1 MDKVSMDKFISR
13 MSEVAGLGD
22 NFYKS
27 LLAGTNKVYHKVSSK
42 AVTLDDEW
50 VSTVEGTLFSI
61 EKIAK
66 NPRKFISEEE
76 LIVDVERA
84 RKTSAKTIRHLS
96 THSQNVQNIS
106 ASGEVRPK
114 KVLTT
119 EMQEDIAIYE
129 NRFVCTLVHR
139 LITFVEQRYEE
150 LKEKSDVYE
159 VTDTRMT
166 STFRCGDSEFACD
179 IAVRVKNPPADRERV
194 EMARDLME
202 RVENLRLRLRVL
214 QGSDFMKKLDAAKP
228 VRPPIMKTN
237 LLKMNVEYSNCY
249 KLWLYLSSYSFVGY
263 SVDVQDKNLPVS
275 GDYYDDMTVIAGLSV
290 QAMLADNIINK
301 DSYADIDFGDPKKK
315 DFKLVTGYKFEPTF
329 NDIGDDSAP
338 AGEGAVNEF
347 YFSKMR
353 DELVRATKRGSKV
366 TDEKVI
372 QMNFRRFFKEI
383 TKINDGMYA
392 DVIDA
397 QIPEP
402 EIKEGNTAIQKSD
415 ADVKKASFVYRRYC
429 QLSKLKREE
438 LENALRAESRALIA
452 LEKAKAEGDKVRGKR
467 KDKLEVNRKKKEKL
481 QKIKEKQKLAA
492 ANAKKY
498 EDELRQ
504 KDMQKAESAEEAKRR
519 KREEAQRRR
528 DLKKLQELKEKYEQE

>member
-1 MDKVSMDKFISR
+1 MDKESMDKFISR
-13 MSEVAGLGD
+13 MSEAAGLGD
-22 NFYKS
+22 EFYKS

-42 AVTLDDEW
+42 AVTLDDSW
-50 VSTVEGTLFSI
+50 LSTVEGALFSI

-66 NPRKFISEEE
+66 NPRKFITEEDI
-76 LIVDVERA
+76 IVDVERA
-84 RKTSAKTIRHLS
+84 RRTSSKTIRHLS
-96 THSQNVQNIS
+96 THSQNVQSIS

-114 KVLTT
+114 KVLTS
-119 EMQEDIAIYE
+119 EMQEDLAIYE
-129 NRFVCTLVHR
+129 NRFICTLVHR
-139 LITFVEQRYEE
+139 LITFVEQRYGE
-150 LKEKSDVYE
+150 LKEKADIYE
-159 VTDTRMT
+159 VTDARLT
-166 STFRCGDSEFACD
+166 SAFKCGESEFACD
-179 IAVRVKNPPADRERV
+179 ISVKVKNPPADKENV
-194 EMARDLME
+194 ELAKDLME
-202 RVENLRLRLRVL
+202 RVENLRMRLRVL
-214 QGSDFMKKLDAAKP
+214 QGSQFIKTLDAAKP

-237 LLKMNVEYSNCY
+237 LLTKNVEYSNCY
-249 KLWLYLSSYSFVGY
+249 RLWLYISSYSFVGY
-263 SVDVQDKNLPVS
+263 SVEVQDKNLPVS
-275 GDYYDDMTVIAGLSV
+275 GDYYDDMTVIAGLSL

-301 DSYADIDFGDPKKK
+301 DNYADIDFGEPRKK

-329 NDIGDDSAP
+329 NDSEAETP

-353 DELVRATKRGSKV
+353 DELVRATRRGSKV

-372 QMNFRRFFKEI
+372 QMNFRRFFKTI

-415 ADVKKASFVYRRYC
+415 AEIKKASFVYRRYC
-429 QLSKLKREE
+429 QLSRLKREE

-452 LEKAKAEGDKVRGKR
+452 LEKAKAEGDKARGKR
-467 KDKLEVNRKKKEKL
+467 KDKLEEKRKQKEKL

-492 ANAKKY
+492 ANAQKY

-504 KDMQKAESAEEAKRR
+504 KDIQKAESAEEAKRK

-528 DLKKLQELKEKYEQE
+528 DLKKLQELKEKYEQ

>member
-1 MDKVSMDKFISR
+1 MDKESMDKFISR
-13 MSEVAGLGD
+13 MSEVAGLGEE
-22 NFYKS
+22 FYKS

-42 AVTLDDEW
+42 AITLDDAW

-66 NPRKFISEEE
+66 NPRKFITEEDI
-76 LIVDVERA
+76 IVDVERA
-84 RKTSAKTIRHLS
+84 RRTSAKTIRHLS

-129 NRFVCTLVHR
+129 NRFICTLVHR
-139 LITFVEQRYEE
+139 LITFVEQRYSE
-150 LKEKSDVYE
+150 LKDKADVYE

-166 STFRCGDSEFACD
+166 SAFKCGESEFACD
-179 IAVRVKNPPADRERV
+179 IAVKVKNPPADKECV
-194 EMARDLME
+194 EQTKELMD
-202 RVENLRLRLRVL
+202 RVENIRLRLRVL

-263 SVDVQDKNLPVS
+263 SVEVQDKNLPVS
-275 GDYYDDMTVIAGLSV
+275 GDYYDDMTVIAGLSL

-301 DSYADIDFGDPKKK
+301 DSYADVEFGDPKKK

-329 NDIGDDSAP
+329 DDSEESAATP
-338 AGEGAVNEF
+338 AGEGAINEF

-353 DELVRATKRGSKV
+353 DELVKATRRGSRI

-392 DVIDA
+392 DVIEA
-397 QIPEP
+397 QVPEP

-415 ADVKKASFVYRRYC
+415 AEVRKASFVYRRYC
-429 QLSKLKREE
+429 QLSRLKREE
-438 LENALRAESRALIA
+438 LENALKAESRALIA
-452 LEKAKAEGDKVRGKR
+452 LEKAKAESDKARGKR
-467 KDKLEVNRKKKEKL
+467 KDKLEEKRKQKEKL
-481 QKIKEKQKLAA
+481 QRIKEKQKLAA
-492 ANAKKY
+492 QNAQKY

-504 KDMQKAESAEEAKRR
+504 KDIKKAENAEEIKRR

-528 DLKKLQELKEKYEQE
+528 DLKKLQELKEKYEQ